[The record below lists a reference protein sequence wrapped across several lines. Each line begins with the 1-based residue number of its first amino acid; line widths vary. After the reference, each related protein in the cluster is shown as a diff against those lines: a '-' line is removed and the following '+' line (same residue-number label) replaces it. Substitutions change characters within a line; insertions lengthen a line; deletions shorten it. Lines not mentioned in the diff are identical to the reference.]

1 MTHIKEHE
9 AVQLELV
16 FRRRERGSK
25 SDEERKEG
33 MTGMGRV
40 KERMKYGC
48 VW

>member
-1 MTHIKEHE
+1 MNHIE

-16 FRRRERGSK
+16 FRRRERESK

-33 MTGMGRV
+33 MTGMGGG
-40 KERMKYGC
+40 KERMKYVC